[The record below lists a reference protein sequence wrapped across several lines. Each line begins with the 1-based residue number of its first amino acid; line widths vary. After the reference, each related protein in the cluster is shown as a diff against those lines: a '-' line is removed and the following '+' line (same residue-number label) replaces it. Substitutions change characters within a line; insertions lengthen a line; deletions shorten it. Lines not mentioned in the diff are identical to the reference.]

1 MAAPLLSLS
10 EGEGARARRREQLR
24 AWAAAEAAA
33 AAALCPAPPPAGSAP
48 SPSPG
53 LPAATETEAVSVKGM
68 GSGPGSGGGGRSRAV
83 RFDAAAEFLA
93 CCAGAELEA
102 AREMLRADSGAVNG
116 TNADGISAL
125 HQACIDENM
134 EVVEFLVANG
144 ADVNQAD
151 NEGWTPLHVA
161 ASCGYIEIAQ

>member
-24 AWAAAEAAA
+24 AWAEAEAAA
-33 AAALCPAPPPAGSAP
+33 SSLGPAPPPAGSSPLP
-48 SPSPG
+48 SPAA
-53 LPAATETEAVSVKGM
+53 AATIM
-68 GSGPGSGGGGRSRAV
+68 GSGGRPSRAV

-102 AREMLRADSGAVNG
+102 AREMLSADPGAVNG

-125 HQACIDENM
+125 HQ
-134 EVVEFLVANG
+134 VGPPPGRL
-144 ADVNQAD
+144 
-151 NEGWTPLHVA
+151 
-161 ASCGYIEIAQ
+161 

>member
-24 AWAAAEAAA
+24 AWAEAEAAA
-33 AAALCPAPPPAGSAP
+33 AAAALLPTPPPADSAP
-48 SPSPG
+48 SAAPAG
-53 LPAATETEAVSVKGM
+53 LPASADEALSLAAPGM
-68 GSGPGSGGGGRSRAV
+68 GSGGRPRAV

-102 AREMLRADSGAVNG
+102 AREMLRADPAAVNG

-125 HQACIDENM
+125 HQ
-134 EVVEFLVANG
+134 VATNARG
-144 ADVNQAD
+144 NPAVRL
-151 NEGWTPLHVA
+151 PLLR
-161 ASCGYIEIAQ
+161 SLLLS